1 MLEDQPEHATHKGT
15 PALADDIRNLV
26 LLKMTEYGTM
36 EVYPIDEA
44 FNFRPTIRHKVYT
57 LEEAEMMMSS
67 KRKPRLAS
75 TLKVQFD
82 AAEKE
87 RAKMD
92 VEESTAKM
100 AASNKSVS
108 ESGESDV
115 EIVRSKKGRKKT
127 KAAVNR
133 SMPSHD
139 AIHVL
144 MV

>member
-1 MLEDQPEHATHKGT
+1 MLEDQPESATHKGT

-36 EVYPIDEA
+36 EVHPIDEA

-67 KRKPRLAS
+67 KRKPRLTSA
-75 TLKVQFD
+75 LKAQFD

-87 RAKMD
+87 RAKTEA
-92 VEESTAKM
+92 EESTAKM
-100 AASNKSVS
+100 TPSNKSPS

-115 EIVRSKKGRKKT
+115 EIVRSKKGKKKT
-127 KAAVNR
+127 KAAVKTYE
-133 SMPSHD
+133 
-139 AIHVL
+139 
-144 MV
+144 